1 MGFYLNKQKNMSNRY
16 ISLLRK
22 LHYKS
27 ASAASCIAR
36 KPATNLAFQ
45 VNVDR
50 SSVALERSLHS
61 SACLWKKKKRPEVVG
76 VVNKTE
82 ATEKKTSAKTTRVKA
97 SKQSNEKDF
106 EESLQET

>member
-82 ATEKKTSAKTTRVKA
+82 ATEKKTSAKTTTVK
-97 SKQSNEKDF
+97 SNEKDL
-106 EESLQET
+106 EETENKTLA

>member
-1 MGFYLNKQKNMSNRY
+1 MSNRY

-61 SACLWKKKKRPEVVG
+61 STCLWKKNKRPEVVG
-76 VVNKTE
+76 VVSYKVVNKAVFINKLFCTI
-82 ATEKKTSAKTTRVKA
+82 
-97 SKQSNEKDF
+97 F
-106 EESLQET
+106 